1 MTGRPGDLRS
11 EMRRADVVLRG
22 GVSPVA
28 VPEPEPAPVFEEDA
42 YDAPASSEPSL
53 DEESWR
59 PSGFLEWFAIGQTA
73 LPALLYIPG
82 AQPLR
87 PAIRAGAF
95 LISLLAFGIFYF
107 GRGGKRRVRHPAG
120 RWLVLVLVCL
130 LAMIFHPDSESVLA
144 GVGQTALYVAVFCP
158 LFWVPAFAAS
168 GRRQLIRVLAILL
181 ICNGLNSVVGVLQVY
196 DPQRWMPAE
205 FSSTFAMN
213 RDILAGS
220 TYVGPNGR
228 RIVRP
233 PGLYDTPGAVCG
245 AGTVA
250 ALLGLVIFLER
261 IRWWKR
267 AIALGFSASG
277 IAAIYL
283 SHVRASAV
291 VGGGM
296 MVVYLLMLIFQ
307 GRKRRAA
314 EFLGMAVG
322 VVSVAFSVATFLG
335 GQTVRDRFLS
345 LFEAAPTDVYYQN
358 RGVQLEYAFDELLL
372 EYPLGAGLGRWGMVG
387 SYVGVSASRQIW
399 AEIQPTAWILDGGLF
414 LLVFYGMALLTTVVW
429 ELKLVGLL
437 PDRNDRLWASA
448 VVAANIGTLA
458 LVVSFVPFTTQ
469 LGLQFWFLEGL
480 LYGAMALKLPNT

>member
-1 MTGRPGDLRS
+1 MRTTQPDVFLRS
-11 EMRRADVVLRG
+11 

-28 VPEPEPAPVFEEDA
+28 MPEPLPAFEEDA
-42 YDAPASSEPSL
+42 DEVSVPAEPSL
-53 DEESWR
+53 DDESWR

-73 LPALLYIPG
+73 LPAVLYMPG
-82 AQPLR
+82 SQPLR

-95 LISLLAFGIFYF
+95 LISLFAFGIFYF
-107 GRGGKRRVRHPAG
+107 NRGGRRPVRHPAD
-120 RWLVLVLVCL
+120 RWLILVLVCL
-130 LAMIFHPDSESVLA
+130 LAMILHPDTDSLLA
-144 GVGQTALYVAVFCP
+144 GVGQTALYAAVFCP
-158 LFWVPAFAAS
+158 LFWVPAFLAT

-181 ICNGLNSVVGVLQVY
+181 VCNGVNSVVGVLQVY

-205 FSSTFAMN
+205 FSSTFTMN

-228 RIVRP
+228 RIIRP

-250 ALLGLVIFLER
+250 ALLGLVFFLEKM
-261 IRWWKR
+261 RWWKR

-283 SHVRASAV
+283 SHVRSSAV
-291 VGGGM
+291 VGLGM
-296 MVVYLLMLIFQ
+296 MVVYLAMLVFQ
-307 GRKRRAA
+307 GRKRRAL

-322 VVSVAFSVATFLG
+322 VIVVAFSVATFLG
-335 GQTVRDRFLS
+335 GQTVRDRFMS
-345 LFEAAPTDVYYQN
+345 LFESPPTELYYQS
-358 RGVQLEYAFDELLL
+358 RGVQLEHAFDQLLAD
-372 EYPLGAGLGRWGMVG
+372 YPLGAGLGRWGMISG
-387 SYVGVSASRQIW
+387 YVGVPASRQIW

-414 LLVFYGMALLTTVVW
+414 LLVLYGLALLATLLW
-429 ELKLVGLL
+429 ELKLVRLIPGR
-437 PDRNDRLWASA
+437 DDRLWASA
-448 VVAANIGTLA
+448 IVAANIGTLA

-480 LYGAMALKLPNT
+480 LHGAMALKLADA